1 MTGGGLRVMEA
12 FSVTFIYLFSYRT
25 FYKTIN
31 NPQPYTIKEDI
42 NYKLKAMDCVKAL
55 RTADLRGRGGQISTR
70 NRQDSGLAVTRKKS
84 RFQTGYI
91 PHNHKLIE
99 MEDIV

>member
-55 RTADLRGRGGQISTR
+55 RTADLRGRVVKSLPETDRTAGWQHR
-70 NRQDSGLAVTRKKS
+70 VKKC
-84 RFQTGYI
+84 RFKRGINPRPY
-91 PHNHKLIE
+91 
-99 MEDIV
+99 